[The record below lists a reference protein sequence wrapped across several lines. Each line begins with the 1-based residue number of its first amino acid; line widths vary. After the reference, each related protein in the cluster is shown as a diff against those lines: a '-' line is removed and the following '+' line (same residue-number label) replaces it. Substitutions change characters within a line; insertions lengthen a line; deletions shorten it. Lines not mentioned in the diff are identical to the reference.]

1 MLPPPTTQWSS
12 VLHSTRSALAWREE
26 HNGTLRVQLRL
37 VNRRGLFLAVFFGL
51 LFLTAVSV
59 GVLAH
64 LHVKGQFYAL
74 VLSPV
79 LVFLLLAITYRGES
93 RDIPH
98 FRDRFVYPCFDLL
111 NQSSNLPRAALAPI
125 EEFIFERE
133 TRTVNSTTASTLC
146 GVRGAKLTGV
156 HRVEVVSFPYPSA
169 CVYGLPV
176 HLPHTA
182 QVASSLRLVI
192 YHDQGEALST
202 NVWPIDDAPR
212 LRRALMTI
220 NAFLGMCSH
229 LLGLCGF
236 KAYTQHPRPNH

>member
-1 MLPPPTTQWSS
+1 VCSRRAADGLASIIFRSIGVSRQPKGIAIDSNFLLNDVQRQLLNGAAKQQASYLLFGGLILKSNPNSYPIHSPRNKHSDPAMLPPPTTQWSS

-98 FRDRFVYPCFDLL
+98 FRDRFIYSCFDLL

-133 TRTVNSTTASTLC
+133 TRTVNSTTANT
-146 GVRGAKLTGV
+146 
-156 HRVEVVSFPYPSA
+156 SA
-169 CVYGLPV
+169 AC
-176 HLPHTA
+176 A
-182 QVASSLRLVI
+182 ARS
-192 YHDQGEALST
+192 
-202 NVWPIDDAPR
+202 
-212 LRRALMTI
+212 
-220 NAFLGMCSH
+220 
-229 LLGLCGF
+229 
-236 KAYTQHPRPNH
+236 